1 METIFNEESIQKLQK
16 IAEKHNVSLKTVE
29 QLALTLLR
37 SGGGMA
43 QFNISELGGG
53 GQWMKG
59 GMTMVGDMFN
69 NQLKAR
75 VDHLCSELSQIILN
89 GEIKIVSPKLDVD
102 SKAEKTKNTN
112 VYWWGDI
119 GKPNA
124 TGNQNDMAYAV
135 FNDQKRLAIFQNGE
149 VSIYDT
155 KDHVIGGV
163 GQQQGGNKS
172 ITFTSQKG
180 NVRLEDLEK
189 IVGDAEDKK
198 ENNLV
203 SLQTNGGLGKSSGP
217 APSER
222 ESDVTT
228 EDIFSKIEKLGQLK
242 DKGFISE
249 DEFAAKKK
257 ELLSRI

>member
-16 IAEKHNVSLKTVE
+16 IAEKHNVSLNTVE
-29 QLALTLLR
+29 QLALTLLK

-43 QFNISELGGG
+43 QFNIPELGGG

-75 VDHLCSELSQIILN
+75 VDYLCSELSKIILN
-89 GEIKIVSPKLDVD
+89 GEIKVVSPKLDVD
-102 SKAEKTKNTN
+102 LKTEKTTNTN
-112 VYWWGDI
+112 EYWWGDI

-163 GQQQGGNKS
+163 GQQQGGTNS
-172 ITFTSQKG
+172 ITFTSQIG

-189 IVGDAEDKK
+189 MDSDSEDNK
-198 ENNLV
+198 ENHQV
-203 SLQTNGGLGKSSGP
+203 SLQTNGGLGKTSGP
-217 APSER
+217 APSEHA
-222 ESDVTT
+222 SDDAS
-228 EDIFSKIEKLGQLK
+228 EDIFSKIEKLGHLK

-249 DEFAAKKK
+249 DEFATKKK